1 MSGHTLRQADHAV
14 CGKLYAPY
22 DNKRKTIMKDSRKP
36 LALALGA
43 AFLAS
48 SVVPVASAAANPFA
62 AQELGSGYNLANF
75 NSHGDGDHEGK
86 CGEGKCGE
94 KDTAEGKCGEG
105 KCGEKDAAEGKC
117 GEGKCGGE
125 DAKKD
130 AEGKCGEG
138 KCGG

>member
-1 MSGHTLRQADHAV
+1 
-14 CGKLYAPY
+14 
-22 DNKRKTIMKDSRKP
+22 MKDSRKP

-48 SVVPVASAAANPFA
+48 SVVPVASAGANPFA

-94 KDTAEGKCGEG
+94 KDAAEGKCGEG

-117 GEGKCGGE
+117 GEGKCGE
-125 DAKKD
+125 KDAKKD

>member
-1 MSGHTLRQADHAV
+1 
-14 CGKLYAPY
+14 
-22 DNKRKTIMKDSRKP
+22 MKDSRKP

-48 SVVPVASAAANPFA
+48 SVVPVASAGANPFA

-94 KDTAEGKCGEG
+94 KDAAEGKCGEG

-117 GEGKCGGE
+117 GEGKCGE
-125 DAKKD
+125 KDAKKE